1 MNASQV
7 LIDFDHKW
15 TFRLFSWKLNIYRKK
30 AESKRSYQRS
40 ERASLERVMD
50 EYAVTNS
57 LR

>member
-15 TFRLFSWKLNIYRKK
+15 TFRLFSWKLNIYKK
-30 AESKRSYQRS
+30 KVNVKKTYERS
-40 ERASLERVMD
+40 ERTSLDRIMD
-50 EYAVTNS
+50 EYVITNS